1 LRRRI
6 EMNSRRTV
14 HLLEVSA
21 DGKRLEVQLWGER
34 ALRFFDLATGKEC
47 PGSSEAHTGQVQGVV
62 ITPDGKVVSAS
73 IDATFRVWDLATG
86 RQLRQQSTGHQL
98 GVSTLATSADGRWVA
113 TGDLNERRVRVFDRD
128 TGRLIRTL
136 EPPVES
142 IQRLQ
147 FGRSRQLLIQ
157 GGVA

>member
-1 LRRRI
+1 
-6 EMNSRRTV
+6 
-14 HLLEVSA
+14 
-21 DGKRLEVQLWGER
+21 
-34 ALRFFDLATGKEC
+34 
-47 PGSSEAHTGQVQGVV
+47 
-62 ITPDGKVVSAS
+62 
-73 IDATFRVWDLATG
+73 
-86 RQLRQQSTGHQL
+86 
-98 GVSTLATSADGRWVA
+98 VA

-157 GGVA
+157 GGVARRGTGGGNIIAFWHVGAGRGVRRFKRLAGTRGLLTPDGRQLILKEEQVRVLDAASGRQRRIIPVQKGARVDIAADGRVLACLEDLRRLTLWELATAQERWQVELPQSA